1 MSLLARSQWRHWLRH
16 PWLLLLSVF
25 GVAIGVAGVVAMD
38 LAIRSCERAFALS
51 QETLTGKATHWV
63 VGGPAGIPEALY
75 RELRVVYGLDNAA
88 PVVEGYLSV
97 GSAERPQS
105 FRLLGIDPI
114 ADAPFRGGWLSG
126 ENAAGGDL
134 TSAFASADAVALT
147 AAEARRLGV
156 RLDGELPVA
165 DAAPLRVRAVLEGL
179 KPNLEQA
186 LQGQLLCD
194 IAVAQERLGMVG
206 RLSRIELMLPESQL
220 ESWRRRLPPE
230 VSLVVASTR
239 SRATEQMSAAFFLNL
254 RALSLLSLL
263 VGAFLIYNVIH
274 FLALQRRQWIGQ
286 LRILG
291 VTAGEVRAQL
301 LAEAA
306 WIGAWGSMFG
316 LFLGISLSRLLLPL
330 LTRTINDLYYNLQ
343 VQETYLSPAALA
355 KGCLLG
361 WGCALLAAW
370 LPAQEAAQ
378 APPTEALRRSG
389 LETRSASWARRGV
402 WLSALVLAVAWA
414 VLLTSTRLDLN
425 LLAMFGIIVGCAGT
439 VPGLVL
445 AIQHALLRALPQQ
458 RWLGLKLVLGGIER
472 SLSRV
477 GVALMAMTVAL
488 SAVISITLM
497 VHSFRL
503 SLQEWLERTLSADL
517 YIGRANR
524 QATKAGQALSPQW
537 VARLRQHP
545 AVARLLALKMAP
557 VLFRSLPDEEPRPT
571 QLVAQ
576 PYTPEDLSRL
586 RLRQGRFFTPG
597 ASDEIMASEPFLKTH
612 GLRVGS
618 TLQLDTPTGE
628 RTLQLVGAFQDYASD
643 TGYLVCD
650 LELYQVWFRDRELS
664 GVSVFLRQP
673 QQAEQVRAEILSWSE
688 SSGLE
693 IRSQRALRTL
703 SLEIFEQTFQ
713 VTRLLQLLAML
724 VATCGILGAA
734 AANRLERRREWALW
748 GSLGLTRREILGIAW
763 GEASLCGLWAGLA
776 AWPCGLLQAY
786 AMVAF
791 INRRAFGWT
800 LDFHIDW
807 PTLLVTPLLGIAAAS
822 LAVLCSG
829 GPKGGLAEDLRQE

>member
-25 GVAIGVAGVVAMD
+25 GVAVGVAGVVAMD

-63 VGGPAGIPEALY
+63 VAGPAGVPETLY
-75 RELRVVYGLDNAA
+75 RELRLVYGLDKAA
-88 PVVEGYLSV
+88 PVVEGYVSV
-97 GSAERPQS
+97 GPQDNPQS

-126 ENAAGGDL
+126 ENGAGGDL

-147 AAEARRLGV
+147 GAEARRLGV
-156 RLDGELPVA
+156 QLDGALPLA
-165 DAAPLRVRAVLEGL
+165 DGAPLRVRAVLQGL

-206 RLSRIELMLPESQL
+206 RLSRIELILPANDV
-220 ESWRRRLPPE
+220 ESWRRRLPSG

-274 FLALQRRQWIGQ
+274 FLALQRRPWIGQ

-306 WIGAWGSMFG
+306 WLGAWGSVLG

-355 KGCLLG
+355 KGCFLG

-370 LPAQEAAQ
+370 IPAQEAAQ
-378 APPTEALRRSG
+378 AAPTEALRRSG
-389 LETRSASWARRGV
+389 LETRSAAWARNGI
-402 WLSALVLAVAWA
+402 WISLVLLTAAWTI
-414 VLLTSTRLDLN
+414 LLTSTRLDLN
-425 LLAMFGIIVGCAGT
+425 LLAMFGIIVGCAGM

-445 AIQHALLRALPQQ
+445 GAQHALLRTLPQQ

-524 QATKAGQALSPQW
+524 QATKAGQGLSPAW
-537 VARLRQHP
+537 LSRLQRHP
-545 AVARLLALKMAP
+545 AVERLLQLKMAP
-557 VLFRSLPDEEPRPT
+557 VLFRSQANEPLRPT
-571 QLVAQ
+571 QIVAQ
-576 PYTPEDLSRL
+576 PYTPADLSRL
-586 RLRQGRFFTPG
+586 RLRQGRFFQPG
-597 ASDEIMASEPFLKTH
+597 ATDEIMASEPFLKTH
-612 GLRVGS
+612 RLEVGS
-618 TLQLDTPTGE
+618 TVELETPSGKK
-628 RTLQLVGAFQDYASD
+628 TLQLVGAFQDYASD

-650 LELYQVWFRDRELS
+650 LGRYQEWFRDPELS
-664 GVSVFLRQP
+664 GVSVFLREP
-673 QQAEQVRAEILSWSE
+673 DKAEQVRAEILSWRE
-688 SSGLE
+688 SAGLE

-713 VTRLLQLLAML
+713 VTRLLQVLAVL
-724 VATCGILGAA
+724 VATCGILGAV

-800 LDFHIDW
+800 LDFHVDW
-807 PTLLVTPLLGIAAAS
+807 PTLLVTPLLGLAAAS
-822 LAVLCSG
+822 LAVACSG
-829 GPKGGLAEDLRQE
+829 VPSGGLAEDLRQE